1 MIPDRAPNW
10 SQAARAVV
18 VARGREASVFAIGH
32 VSGSEAWMRGA
43 LPLAVDERIK
53 ILLGDGGN
61 PAVVTAKVV
70 LSEVAPQHVVK
81 VVFDEVPTRTRERLE
96 RWAATP

>member
-1 MIPDRAPNW
+1 MSPDRTPRWN
-10 SQAARAVV
+10 QAARAVV

-32 VSGSEAWMRGA
+32 VSGSEAWMRGP

-61 PAVVTAKVV
+61 PTIVTAKVV
-70 LSEVAPQHVVK
+70 SSEDVVK
-81 VVFDEVPTRTRERLE
+81 VVFDEVSSRTRERLE

>member
-70 LSEVAPQHVVK
+70 SSEDVVK